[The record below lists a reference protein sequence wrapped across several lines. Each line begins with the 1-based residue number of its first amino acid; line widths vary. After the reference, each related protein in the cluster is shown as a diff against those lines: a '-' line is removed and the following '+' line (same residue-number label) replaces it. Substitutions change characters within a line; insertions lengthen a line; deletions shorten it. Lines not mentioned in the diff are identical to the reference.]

1 VDSVDDS
8 VAVEPGP
15 APPPRGRVARVLAAR
30 RRLPENVRILS
41 WVSLANDSASELAY
55 PVLPLFV
62 TITLA
67 APVYLVGVI
76 EGIAEAT
83 ALVVRL
89 FSGWIS
95 DRQGG
100 RRKPWITS
108 GYGLAAVA
116 RTLVAA
122 APAWG
127 WVLAGRVVDRFGKG
141 ARSTPR
147 DALIR
152 DSTPPPLMGAA
163 FGYHR
168 GMDTVGAVI
177 GPLVAVILLELG
189 LSLREILWFAVVPG
203 LFTLLL
209 LRRLR
214 EAPASSPHARA
225 EAAEAEAPAERVSAL
240 PASFWTVL
248 AIWVVFSLGNSSDAF
263 LLLRSHNLGLS
274 TLLVVLAYAV
284 YNVVSASLS
293 WPFGHLSDRIPR
305 AWVLGIGTV
314 AFGLVYLGFAL
325 ASRPWAAWP
334 LLAFYGVYVAA
345 TEGVGRAWVA
355 DHVRSG
361 SVGTAYGVF
370 YAATA
375 GAALIASLVAGILWT
390 YVSPKAPFVLGA
402 CTAAAATVLLGAH
415 AVSAGL
421 GPRAA
426 RILLAAITV
435 GIAVAAVVERNNLG
449 DIFRHRAEV
458 EVPLAAA
465 RPCGAAPRTRIAPTL
480 PDRFPS
486 PGHVAYIAERRA
498 GPTHIVQGFVP
509 TGVDGAHDAYLSAFR
524 SAGYVILREELDPA
538 DSEVDFRR
546 AGVTGEVKLVQEC
559 RGRTHVR
566 ITIRPA

>member
-1 VDSVDDS
+1 V
-8 VAVEPGP
+8 
-15 APPPRGRVARVLAAR
+15 
-30 RRLPENVRILS
+30 LS

-55 PVLPLFV
+55 PIVPLFL

-83 ALVVRL
+83 ALVFRL
-89 FSGWIS
+89 FSGWLS
-95 DRQGG
+95 DRQGE
-100 RRKPWITS
+100 RRKPWIFS
-108 GYGLAAVA
+108 GYGLATGA
-116 RTLVAA
+116 RALIAA
-122 APAWG
+122 APSWG
-127 WVLAGRVVDRFGKG
+127 WVLTARVIDRIGKG

-152 DSTPPPLMGAA
+152 DSTPPELMGAS

-177 GPLVAVILLELG
+177 GPLIAVALLELG

-203 LFTLLL
+203 IATLVL
-209 LRRLR
+209 LRAVR
-214 EAPASSPHARA
+214 EAPKAAPDRTAAAPSA
-225 EAAEAEAPAERVSAL
+225 EEVSAL

-263 LLLRSHNLGLS
+263 LLLRSHNLGLA
-274 TLLVVLAYAV
+274 TVLVVLAYAV

-305 AWVLGIGTV
+305 ARVLAIGTV
-314 AFGLVYLGFAL
+314 VFGLVYLGFAL
-325 ASRPWAAWP
+325 TSRPWAVWP
-334 LLAFYGVYVAA
+334 LFAFYGVYVAA

-375 GAALIASLVAGILWT
+375 GAALIASLVAGVLWT

-402 CTAAAATVLLGAH
+402 CTAAAATVLLAAY

-421 GPRAA
+421 GPRSA
-426 RILLAAITV
+426 RILLA
-435 GIAVAAVVERNNLG
+435 GIAGALILVAGIEHNRLG
-449 DIFRHRAEV
+449 LLVKHPSEV
-458 EVPLAAA
+458 EVPLAAV
-465 RPCGAAPRTRIAPTL
+465 RSCGAAPVGHIQPRL
-480 PDRFPS
+480 PSRFPS
-486 PGHVAYIAERRA
+486 PGGVIYTHEQQA
-498 GPTHIVQGFVP
+498 GPARIVQGYLP
-509 TGVDGAHDAYLSAFR
+509 TGVDKAHDAYLAAFSR
-524 SAGYVILREELDPA
+524 AGYAILREELDPA
-538 DSEVDFRR
+538 DSEVDFSRS
-546 AGVTGEVKLVQEC
+546 GITGEVKLVQEC
-559 RGRTHVR
+559 RSRTHVR